1 MRKWFP
7 VLPII
12 LTIGFSIAVYRQL
25 PAVMATH
32 WGANGQANGW
42 TSRPVGAFIIPLIML
57 ALWGIMRGVP
67 TIDPRAANYAKF
79 PETYDFVINGVINL
93 MAVLHVAVLGV
104 GLGWT
109 IPMRAVAL
117 TILGLMFMGIGNVL
131 PRARSNWFFGIRTP
145 WTLSSDAVWGRTHR
159 MAGYLMS
166 AAGLTCM
173 GAIALPAAW
182 TAVVVLAATFGA
194 AIGSIAYSYAV
205 WRAEPRA

>member
-12 LTIGFSIAVYRQL
+12 LTIVFSIVVYRQL

-79 PETYDFVINGVINL
+79 PETYDFVINGVVTL

-117 TILGLMFMGIGNVL
+117 TIVGLMFMGIGNVL

-166 AAGLTCM
+166 AAGLACM